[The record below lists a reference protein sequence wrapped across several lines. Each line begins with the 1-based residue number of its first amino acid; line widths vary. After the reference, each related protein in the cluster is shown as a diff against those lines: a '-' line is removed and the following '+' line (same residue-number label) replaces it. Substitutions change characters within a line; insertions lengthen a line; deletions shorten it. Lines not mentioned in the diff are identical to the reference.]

1 MFEESR
7 EFNHFHRRSQFV
19 SPYFSKEGTLLTGNR
34 TQYEQLSHRSL
45 FKQPRKQSPASP
57 FRPPGSTNILLPVRP
72 SPEGVHL
79 PQLTP
84 SISMSNPIPAT
95 IPLQVPLASLKRTLS
110 SSSHTIQYEHI
121 HIQQEPRNRGQVS
134 MCIQH
139 KCATTEQ
146 SHCHQVNT
154 CCGAT

>member
-84 SISMSNPIPAT
+84 SISMSKSHPSYNPSSGALSLSKEDTQLFLPHHPIRAHPHPAGAQEQRT
-95 IPLQVPLASLKRTLS
+95 SEHVHTAQV
-110 SSSHTIQYEHI
+110 
-121 HIQQEPRNRGQVS
+121 
-134 MCIQH
+134 
-139 KCATTEQ
+139 
-146 SHCHQVNT
+146 CHH
-154 CCGAT
+154 